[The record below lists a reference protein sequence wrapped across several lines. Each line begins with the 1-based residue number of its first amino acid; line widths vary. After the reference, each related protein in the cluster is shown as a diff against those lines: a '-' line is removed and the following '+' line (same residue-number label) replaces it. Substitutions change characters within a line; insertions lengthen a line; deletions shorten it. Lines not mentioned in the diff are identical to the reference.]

1 MSCSTVLPAFP
12 STNAI
17 PSPCLFVGMGGL
29 AKWLNENPTYKSS
42 FVNTG
47 YFPALLPSRFIVS
60 SLSSAKY
67 NYEDVPLCSQVS
79 LLSENQSRMYNQQL
93 ALFHKV
99 YTFNSNAYVTSLCNG
114 TTPMYYTF
122 RDYQELNNYRSAA
135 QLANKLAPFQVMA
148 QANGVNWIA
157 PFPVLF

>member
-1 MSCSTVLPAFP
+1 MSCVSTFP
-12 STNAI
+12 STSAI
-17 PSPCLFVGMGGL
+17 PDPCLFMLSGGL
-29 AKWLNENPTYKSS
+29 ANWLNQNPTYKSS

-47 YFPALLPSRFIVS
+47 YFPTLIPPEFITSSLVS
-60 SLSSAKY
+60 SGY
-67 NYEDVPLCSQVS
+67 NYEKVPLCSDVTQ
-79 LLSENQSRMYNQQL
+79 LSQGQARLYNQQL

-99 YTFNSNAYVTSLCNG
+99 YTFNSNAYVTATCAS

-148 QANGVNWIA
+148 QASTMWIA

>member
-1 MSCSTVLPAFP
+1 MACSSIVPTFPAN
-12 STNAI
+12 NAI
-17 PSPCLFVGMGGL
+17 PAPFLFVGMGGL
-29 AKWLNENPTYKSS
+29 AAWLNQNPTYKSS

-47 YFPALLPSRFIVS
+47 YFPTLIPSEFITS

-67 NYEDVPLCSQVS
+67 SYENVPLCSEVTQ
-79 LLSENQSRMYNQQL
+79 LSQGQARLYNQQL

-99 YTFNSNAYVTSLCNG
+99 YTFNSNAYVTAQCTG
-114 TTPMYYTF
+114 IPPMYYTF

-135 QLANKLAPFQVMA
+135 QVANKLAPFQVMA
-148 QANGVNWIA
+148 QASTSWTA